1 MPRVVYKPFYSGTVG
16 AAPVG
21 GPARP
26 VAAEAERL
34 GDWRL
39 GAVICAHAGSE
50 VLDARPWKSNE
61 ARFRYVVK
69 RWTSAFLSAEQRT
82 LLEREAAAGTA
93 VSDPHIVPILSAH
106 VCEAPY
112 YYVMPKLEGKTLD
125 DILAR
130 VGRVP
135 TAKALWYARQAAEG
149 LAALHEI
156 GWLHADVKPS
166 NLFVGPDGHV
176 TLIDLGYARRA
187 DDEPDTES
195 QCVLG
200 TVDYL
205 APEAV
210 CSRLRIDAR
219 SDLYSLGVTLFRMLT
234 GRLPY
239 VGKTPA
245 EIVAAH
251 VSAEPPRLRELVP
264 SVPNDVDALVRRL
277 LHKQPQRRHDS
288 AKELVAELSSLE
300 IAFLDERVL
309 GA

>member
-1 MPRVVYKPFYSGTVG
+1 MSRVVYKPFHSGLAG
-16 AAPVG
+16 AEPVG
-21 GPARP
+21 GPTR
-26 VAAEAERL
+26 AAAPEVERF

-50 VLDARPWKSNE
+50 VLEARPWKSNE
-61 ARFRYVVK
+61 AKFRYVVK
-69 RWTSAFLSAEQRT
+69 RLTSAFLSADQRT
-82 LLEREAAAGTA
+82 QLQREAAAGTA
-93 VSDPHIVPILSAH
+93 VSDPHIVPILFAH
-106 VCEAPY
+106 VHEPPY
-112 YYVMPKLEGKTLD
+112 FYVMPRLAGKTLD
-125 DILAR
+125 EILTR
-130 VGRVP
+130 VGRLP

-149 LAALHEI
+149 LASLHEA

-176 TLIDLGYARRA
+176 TLIDLGYARRT
-187 DDEPDTES
+187 DDEPNAEAP
-195 QCVLG
+195 CVLG

-210 CSRLRIDAR
+210 CSRLRVDAR
-219 SDLYSLGVTLFRMLT
+219 SDLYSLGITLFRMLT

-239 VGKTPA
+239 VGTTPA

-251 VSAEPPRLRELVP
+251 VSAEPPRLREIVP
-264 SVPNDVDALVRRL
+264 SIPNDVDAMVRRL
-277 LHKQPQRRHDS
+277 LHKQSLRRHES
-288 AKELVAELSSLE
+288 ARELVAELSALE